1 MHASCAS
8 MFACLLLIAACM
20 HATNA
25 ELVMVYSLQRHGA
38 RNVLPKGALLTETDL
53 IGGPTLLPE
62 GQRQTYNAGAAFR
75 ARYLS
80 NTTCS
85 ATGTCLNGSDASGGV
100 SSGGKYGVVGQP
112 GVGFG
117 ECPAYQDALEGWF
130 GSAEFQSQA
139 NASAGL
145 RAQVAARWPGTDTSL
160 ENWWNVYD
168 AINVYRSYGLG
179 APTPNFTDIFTPI
192 QDLAYWLEVRKMQPA
207 LTHNLLAGPLLADLL
222 GSMSDAV
229 EAAGNGS
236 QLHYAPATAGSGGS
250 SNSSDSRMYV
260 SMPEA
265 ADWCSACGNNDV
277 AACRIV
283 SLQSE
288 EGEGGDGDGE
298 AWKIAVSVVVTFV
311 GALALAMSPCKVGP
325 IAPTHPFKSVP

>member
-62 GQRQTYNAGAAFR
+62 GQRQTYNAGAARGLMEARYGVGAASVLGARARTAQLVVLPHKSSSQQCRPTSRSRPLHQNRTFPPPSSPRAEPPTPATLPPPPAVIPHPHAHMQNTGAAFR

-117 ECPAYQDALEGWF
+117 EC
-130 GSAEFQSQA
+130 
-139 NASAGL
+139 
-145 RAQVAARWPGTDTSL
+145 V
-160 ENWWNVYD
+160 
-168 AINVYRSYGLG
+168 
-179 APTPNFTDIFTPI
+179 
-192 QDLAYWLEVRKMQPA
+192 
-207 LTHNLLAGPLLADLL
+207 
-222 GSMSDAV
+222 
-229 EAAGNGS
+229 
-236 QLHYAPATAGSGGS
+236 
-250 SNSSDSRMYV
+250 
-260 SMPEA
+260 
-265 ADWCSACGNNDV
+265 
-277 AACRIV
+277 
-283 SLQSE
+283 
-288 EGEGGDGDGE
+288 
-298 AWKIAVSVVVTFV
+298 
-311 GALALAMSPCKVGP
+311 
-325 IAPTHPFKSVP
+325 